1 MTKEE
6 FEIIYNEHYKLLYK
20 VAYGYVLN
28 KCDSEDIVQDTFVK
42 FYRAHK
48 TFTSS
53 DSLKYYL
60 IRMTINQRIDYIRHN
75 KKIVSVNQEDIESL
89 PDEVSNKNEMIW
101 ECVCSLKEKYRT
113 VIILYYYDTYSIKE
127 IASILKISESSV
139 KMRLSRA
146 RSILKEKIDKGLV
159 R

>member
-28 KCDSEDIVQDTFVK
+28 QCDAEDIVQDAFVK

-60 IRMTINQRIDYIRHN
+60 IRITINRSIDYIRHN
-75 KKIVSVNQEDIESL
+75 KKIVSVNREDIENL
-89 PDEVSNKNEMIW
+89 PDKGSNRNEMIW
-101 ECVCSLKEKYRT
+101 EFVCSLKEKYRT
-113 VIILYYYDTYSIKE
+113 VIILHYYDNYSIKE
-127 IASILKISESSV
+127 ISSILMTSESNV

-146 RSILKEKIDKGLV
+146 RDFLKEKINKGVV

>member
-28 KCDSEDIVQDTFVK
+28 KYDAEDIVQDSFVK
-42 FYRAHK
+42 FYRVHK

-53 DSLKYYL
+53 DSLKNYL
-60 IRMTINQRIDYIRHN
+60 IRITINQSIDYIRHN
-75 KKIVSVNQEDIESL
+75 KRIVSVNQEDIESI
-89 PDEVSNKNEMIW
+89 PEEVSSKNEMIW

-113 VIILYYYDTYSIKE
+113 VIILYYYDEYSIKE
-127 IASILKISESSV
+127 IAGILKISESSV

-146 RSILKEKIDKGLV
+146 RDFLKEKINKGLV